1 MSITRTLPAYA
12 LTAVAGWIDTV
23 GILLFFEE
31 LQIFP
36 TYMSGN
42 TTRLFVSAQQGDLRR
57 LFLFGAE
64 GAPDTHAIAQRN
76 RRGHHRRR

>member
-42 TTRLFVSAQQGDLRR
+42 THNSSSSGQ
-57 LFLFGAE
+57 
-64 GAPDTHAIAQRN
+64 PK
-76 RRGHHRRR
+76 